1 MLPFSSS
8 THGASTDG
16 AASFLPSARAS
27 ALSSPAGAQL
37 RAAALRADVSVVV
50 PGEVIA
56 GDSSKFLRGHGTF
69 IDGSGR
75 LVASVAGTVERVNKL
90 ISVRPPSARYS
101 GEVGDVVVGRVVEV
115 LQKRWLVDIGGYQSA
130 VLLLTSVNLPSGQQ
144 RRRTSEDQL
153 QMRELYN
160 EGDVI
165 SAEVQSFFHDGAAS
179 IHARNLKYGRLCN
192 GQLVVVKPALIPRL
206 KQHFVELPALGL
218 EVILGKNGH
227 IWITAAHRKDD
238 GGGEEQALAAGAGG
252 STASRKRVQNTATVR
267 NVELMQQRRKEQAER
282 VLGAEARESIA
293 LLRNILLL
301 LEQRFCDIQPKTITA
316 LVTACKQRGLTA
328 RQLLDP
334 VVGNE
339 MVDSCVVYVEEEE
352 EGAGE

>member
-1 MLPFSSS
+1 MAALLPFSSS

-16 AASFLPSARAS
+16 SASFLPATPTAT
-27 ALSSPAGAQL
+27 QL
-37 RAAALRADVSVVV
+37 RAAALHADVSVVV

-56 GDSSKFLRGHGTF
+56 DDSTKFLRGHGTF
-69 IDGSGR
+69 IDGAGR
-75 LVASVAGTVERVNKL
+75 LIASVAGIVERVNKL

-101 GEVGDVVVGRVVEV
+101 GEVGDVVVGRIVEV
-115 LQKRWLVDIGGYQSA
+115 LQKRWLVDIGGHQSS

-153 QMRELYN
+153 QMRDLYN

-179 IHARNLKYGRLCN
+179 IHARNLKYGKLFN
-192 GQLVVVKPALIPRL
+192 GQLVVVKPALVPRL
-206 KQHFVELPALGL
+206 KQHFVDLPALGL

-227 IWITAAHRKDD
+227 IWITAAHNKE
-238 GGGEEQALAAGAGG
+238 GEEGSASPSGAVG
-252 STASRKRVQNTATVR
+252 SSTSRKRVNNTARVR
-267 NVELMQQRRKEQAER
+267 NVELMQQRRKEQSER
-282 VLGAEARESIA
+282 ELGADLRESIA

-301 LEQRFCDIQPKTITA
+301 LEQRFCDIRPKTIMA
-316 LVTACKQRGLTA
+316 LITACKQRGLSA

-339 MVDSCVVYVEEEE
+339 IVDSCVVYVKEEVGDE
-352 EGAGE
+352 

>member
-8 THGASTDG
+8 TRGASTDG
-16 AASFLPSARAS
+16 AASFLPPAS
-27 ALSSPAGAQL
+27 ASASPLGAQL

-69 IDGSGR
+69 IDGAGR

-115 LQKRWLVDIGGYQSA
+115 LQKRWLVDIGGYQSS

-160 EGDVI
+160 EGDLI

-179 IHARNLKYGRLCN
+179 IHARNLKYGKLSN

-206 KQHFVELPALGL
+206 KQHFVELPTLGL

-238 GGGEEQALAAGAGG
+238 GEEEGLSAAGAGG

-316 LVTACKQRGLTA
+316 LVTACKQRGLSA

-339 MVDSCVVYVEEEE
+339 MVDSCLVYVEEEE
-352 EGAGE
+352 EAGE